1 MPKATD
7 QEILAASY
15 ALRVARADL
24 NVAFDAEMAAE
35 RELVARQRGP
45 PGQTT
50 ETPMG
55 IPPVSSSVRR
65 NSESITTAAFVR
77 A

>member
-35 RELVARQRGP
+35 RELVARRQARD
-45 PGQTT
+45 
-50 ETPMG
+50 EAR
-55 IPPVSSSVRR
+55 SVADRAHR
-65 NSESITTAAFVR
+65 EFDRLLELRDHPSEQA
-77 A
+77 